1 MLMLFES
8 ANNVAWS
15 AIVLLLGAS
24 LCVVS
29 ARLIGMRPLTTALLY
44 TWHTGWA
51 IFYGSYVL
59 ANGGDAFSY
68 FERARFD
75 FVELSLGTQFIIWL
89 TSFPAGLG
97 LGYWPITFVYNTAGA
112 TGLVFFYAALRESS
126 SGASHSRMAKIL
138 VLICTLL
145 PSLSF
150 WTSGIGKDSIAF
162 LSVGM
167 FVWAAT
173 AFGGRQLVA
182 TIAVLI
188 MLPVRPHIA
197 VLMVMSVGV
206 GTLFVADL
214 RATARFGMGA
224 IATAAAVFVVPLAL
238 IYTGTARFSSIS
250 EFISDRQE
258 RNMGGGSSIDITGM
272 NPVLRLFSYLYRPLP
287 NEAAGFSQLAAS
299 LDNFM
304 LILLTGIGIIA
315 IVRGGFIRTF
325 RTQSINLLYGLACL
339 GLLSQVTANLGLAAR
354 QKWMLVPALMLV
366 IIAAWSARK
375 ENAESDRAKFR
386 RLSGAPQA
394 VR

>member
-1 MLMLFES
+1 MLFES
-8 ANNVAWS
+8 ANNVVWS
-15 AIVLLLGAS
+15 AIVLLLGGS
-24 LCVVS
+24 LCIVS
-29 ARLIGMRPLTTALLY
+29 GRLIGTRPLTTALLY
-44 TWHTGWA
+44 TWHTGWS

-59 ANGGDAFSY
+59 VNGGDAFSY

-75 FVELSLGTQFIIWL
+75 FVEPTFGTQFIIWL
-89 TSFPAGLG
+89 TSFPAAIG
-97 LGYWPITFVYNTAGA
+97 LGYWPITFMYNTAGA
-112 TGLVFFYAALRESS
+112 MGLVFLYTALRESA
-126 SGASHSRMAKIL
+126 SGTPHSPVAKLL
-138 VLICTLL
+138 VLTCTLL

-167 FVWAAT
+167 FVWAAS
-173 AFGGRQLVA
+173 AFGRRQLVA

-197 VLMVMSVGV
+197 VLMVISLGV

-214 RATARFGMGA
+214 RATVRFGVGA
-224 IATAAAVFVVPLAL
+224 LATAAAAFAVPLAL

-258 RNMGGGSSIDITGM
+258 RNMGGGSSIDISGM

-299 LDNFM
+299 LDNVM
-304 LILLTGIGIIA
+304 LILLTGIGIAA
-315 IVRGGFIRTF
+315 IVRGGFVRTF
-325 RTQSINLLYGLACL
+325 RTQSIKLLYGLACL
-339 GLLSQVTANLGLAAR
+339 VLLSQVTANLGLAMR
-354 QKWMLVPALMLV
+354 QKWMLVPALFVVLV
-366 IIAAWSARK
+366 GAWSAMK
-375 ENAESDRAKFR
+375 EKTSTDRTKFR